1 MIIIV
6 NTAKLLS
13 IIVNYCC
20 KSTKGFHVIVKAREL
35 MLKKKQLP
43 YIILINPF
51 MENYLAFRTPLFDL
65 HCQSVIWFLY
75 DGYIGLKL
83 VKFLND
89 LN

>member
-1 MIIIV
+1 
-6 NTAKLLS
+6 
-13 IIVNYCC
+13 
-20 KSTKGFHVIVKAREL
+20 
-35 MLKKKQLP
+35 
-43 YIILINPF
+43 

-65 HCQSVIWFLY
+65 HWQSVIWFLY